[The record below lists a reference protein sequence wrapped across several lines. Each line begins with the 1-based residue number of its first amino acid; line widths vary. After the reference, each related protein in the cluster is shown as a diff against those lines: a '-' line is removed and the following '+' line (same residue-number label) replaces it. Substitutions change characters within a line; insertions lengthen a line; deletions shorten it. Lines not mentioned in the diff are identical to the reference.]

1 MFSRSGKSTNN
12 QYVVFQNKGDNEV
25 ESKVAKIIYRG
36 DDQNNRNKKKG
47 LEDVSENSS
56 ENDEDE
62 SVPNDF
68 KTKVQDNKPL
78 TNKKGDDQKNG
89 AGASGGQQQA
99 SGNYVG
105 LTRAQILNEQK
116 MELKKN
122 SIQAEMIKIQHQ
134 IAEQKL
140 SENQKIRRMLKAQ
153 QGKKAKI
160 TTKDV

>member
-68 KTKVQDNKPL
+68 KTKV
-78 TNKKGDDQKNG
+78 
-89 AGASGGQQQA
+89 
-99 SGNYVG
+99 
-105 LTRAQILNEQK
+105 
-116 MELKKN
+116 
-122 SIQAEMIKIQHQ
+122 
-134 IAEQKL
+134 
-140 SENQKIRRMLKAQ
+140 
-153 QGKKAKI
+153 
-160 TTKDV
+160 